1 MSKMSHSGEN
11 DIHIPVKIR
20 TTSRGRRKLY
30 GNLLFMLQGFIL
42 FAYVVLIPFIQG
54 IPYSFT
60 NWKSI
65 IGGEK
70 AFNGIKNYIL
80 MFQNSYFREA
90 FFHTIEF
97 TVIYEIGANVLGLTF
112 ALMLY
117 RSSRFANFCRTML
130 FVPFTTALTSAA
142 IVWSYVYTDVIT
154 PLFQIPSPL
163 GQSDHVVFGMAVIA
177 IWRDMGYCM
186 LIYIAGLQSIP
197 MDYYEAAKVAGA
209 NSFQQFRHITLPMLV
224 PAFTSNVTLLL
235 AWGLKCFDY
244 PMAVA
249 RNMEAAQTSAMFIY
263 DYIFGYSKAGLGQ
276 AAAVMLT
283 IVLIVLTRVVTYF
296 FRRAEVEA

>member
-1 MSKMSHSGEN
+1 MSKLSGGLSKSASV
-11 DIHIPVKIR
+11 PGTVR
-20 TTSRGRRKLY
+20 SSRSRRRLY
-30 GNLLFMLQGFIL
+30 GNLLFMLPGFIL
-42 FAYVVLIPFIQG
+42 FAYVVLVPFIQG

-70 AFNGIKNYIL
+70 VFNGVRNYVL
-80 MFQNSYFREA
+80 MLQNTYFRES
-90 FFHTIEF
+90 FLHTLEF
-97 TVIYEIGANVLGLTF
+97 TVIYEIGANILGLTF
-112 ALMLY
+112 ALLLY
-117 RSSRFANFCRTML
+117 RSSKFANFCRTML

-142 IVWSYVYTDVIT
+142 IVWSYVYTDVYSVV
-154 PLFQIPSPL
+154 FGAASPL
-163 GQSDHVVFGMAVIA
+163 GQSSQVVAGMAVIA

-186 LIYIAGLQSIP
+186 LIYIAGLQAIP
-197 MDYYEAAKVAGA
+197 TDYYEAAKVAGA
-209 NSFQQFRHITLPMLV
+209 TPLQQFRYITLPMLV

-249 RNMEAAQTSAMFIY
+249 RNMEAAQTSAMFVY

-283 IVLIVLTRVVTYF
+283 IVLVIMTRVVTYF
-296 FRRAEVEA
+296 FRKAEVEA